1 MGKTIVCRCEDVTLE
16 DLEHAFAKGF
26 RDIESLKRFTGL
38 ATGFCQG
45 KCCLVHAARF
55 LADLRGGDDTVPDP
69 IRTRPP
75 LHPTPIAALA
85 GIDEAAPCAQDAG
98 REPGEGE

>member
-1 MGKTIVCRCEDVTLE
+1 MGKTIVCRCEDVTLA
-16 DLEHAFAKGF
+16 DLEHAFSSGF

-45 KCCLVHAARF
+45 KCCLAHAARF
-55 LADLRGGDDTVPDP
+55 LAELRGGDDMVPDP

-75 LHPTPIAALA
+75 LHPTPIASLA
-85 GIDEAAPCAQDAG
+85 GIEVGGKDSEGGTGEA
-98 REPGEGE
+98 GEGP